1 MDNNNNDTDNND
13 NNNYD
18 SDSDNSLYVKKLNK
32 CVSSVRVLK
41 SSYTM
46 IDYIYYNNLLYV
58 LYNNNN
64 KINLILYDVN
74 KYKII
79 RKYKSYYIAGC
90 FNDNKL
96 YVLNEDLTVLY
107 IELITISKIISDDP
121 QGINIEK
128 DRLEFIFNYYMYMGF
143 NNSFSKYFKKHKK
156 NYVVYIIENKLYLC
170 YDGYYDDDYYYL
182 KILNY
187 TDNKIYSINV
197 NDKYYSNMDN
207 INENIYKRY
216 YQINNN
222 IYLNCYYYTYI
233 FNIKTKKFKTI
244 KNNISFNCI
253 YYKKISKTHYV
264 IENKLYNYIN
274 KNIIKLHE
282 NNEDLYIYNYY
293 RYYIHESN
301 KLVDNKYFLNNKIL
315 IETNGTISNINKNDE
330 CITFTNGEN
339 KLNIPK
345 NVLIHRSGFF
355 KDMFKDLPNINKEIK
370 FDDYNKLEIYLE
382 YITSSTINN
391 KNEIYNLFEIC
402 ILFDDCDIKHL
413 ANNLLLYGREL
424 NVDNLRLDINKLR
437 LLYKYDLKSYYYQLI
452 CNMYYY
458 YEYPGQKII
467 NYLKNDK
474 YNNNNFYIDT
484 IEHIFNFA

>member
-1 MDNNNNDTDNND
+1 MYMD
-13 NNNYD
+13 
-18 SDSDNSLYVKKLNK
+18 
-32 CVSSVRVLK
+32 
-41 SSYTM
+41 
-46 IDYIYYNNLLYV
+46 YNNGI
-58 LYNNNN
+58 NKDFNRNK
-64 KINLILYDVN
+64 KIN
-74 KYKII
+74 
-79 RKYKSYYIAGC
+79 
-90 FNDNKL
+90 
-96 YVLNEDLTVLY
+96 YV
-107 IELITISKIISDDP
+107 
-121 QGINIEK
+121 
-128 DRLEFIFNYYMYMGF
+128 M
-143 NNSFSKYFKKHKK
+143 
-156 NYVVYIIENKLYLC
+156 YIIENEIYLC
-170 YDGYYDDDYYYL
+170 YDGCYEDDDYYYL

-187 TDNKIYSINV
+187 TDNKTYRILV
-197 NDKYYSNMDN
+197 NDKYYSKKMSNTN
-207 INENIYKRY
+207 KNIYEKY
-216 YQINNN
+216 YQVNDN

-244 KNNISFNCI
+244 KNNISFHCI
-253 YYKKISKTHYV
+253 YYTKISKTHYI
-264 IENKLYNYIN
+264 IENKLYDCANG
-274 KNIIKLHE
+274 NIIQLHK
-282 NNEDLYIYNYY
+282 NNQDLIDTY
-293 RYYIHESN
+293 RYEDNRYIIHESN